1 MKKLLTLITV
11 LLAFN
16 FSNNN
21 AKAQVYADVAPIFYA
36 HCTSCHH
43 EGQHAPPMMNYSETV
58 AQLYAMTG
66 DLTSGKMP
74 PWPPDTT
81 YTRLVHERLI
91 SDNDRNAILTWIGH
105 GFAAGDTT
113 LAPPAPAYAQYQL
126 NGTPDL
132 ILQIPAF
139 ASNATATADAYDCF
153 SLPTGLMQDRI
164 LRAYEI
170 VAGNSAIVHH
180 VVVNVDSNATTTSDL
195 SGGCY
200 SITGDFGIGGW
211 APGSAPTV
219 YPGVAPLKAGIRIK
233 AGSKLVLQLH
243 YPMGSGGQM
252 DSTQI
257 RLYFYPVGTTG
268 VRTIYS
274 AVPMQNWAL
283 NIPANTTRTFGA
295 SYAISNIGVDVSLF
309 SVFPHSHKICTS
321 LVNFAAL
328 GTDTIPLIRI
338 NQWRFDWQGYYTFPN
353 LKRIPSTYT
362 LYSSHFYDNTSAN
375 LSNPFAPP
383 HNVLAG
389 TSTTDEMLFDAVQF
403 LVYQPGDELINV
415 EDLLAHDPLL
425 AGVNE
430 LADAKEFQTYIYP
443 NPATDKVNIYLSKK
457 SEYKIR
463 LFNVTGQSILES
475 LVTDDVASLD
485 VSPMASGLYLIQI
498 TDTRSHET
506 TTKKLMK

>member
-1 MKKLLTLITV
+1 MKKIYFIALTIFGLG
-11 LLAFN
+11 FGN
-16 FSNNN
+16 D

-43 EGQHAPPMMNYSETV
+43 EGQHAPSMMNYSETV
-58 AQLYAMTG
+58 ALLYAMTG

-81 YTRLVHERLI
+81 YTRFVHERLI
-91 SDNDRNAILTWIGH
+91 SASDRNAILTWIGH
-105 GFAAGDTT
+105 GFTKGDTT
-113 LAPPAPAYAQYQL
+113 LAPTPPVYSQYQL
-126 NGTPDL
+126 HGTPDV
-132 ILQIPAF
+132 ILHIPTF
-139 ASNATATADAYDCF
+139 TSNATATADAYDCF
-153 SLPTGLMQDRI
+153 SIPSTLTQDRI

-170 VAGNSAIVHH
+170 VPGNYSIVHH
-180 VVVNVDSNATTTSDL
+180 VVVNVDTSATTVSDL

-200 SITGDFGIGGW
+200 TITGDFGIGGF
-211 APGSAPTV
+211 APGSPPTV

-233 AGSKLVLQLH
+233 AGSKIVLQLH
-243 YPMGSGGQM
+243 YPMGTGGQI

-283 NIPANTTRTFGA
+283 DIPANTTRTFGA

-309 SVFPHSHKICTS
+309 SVFPHSHKICTKLS
-321 LVNFAAL
+321 NFAAL

-338 NQWRFDWQGYYTFPN
+338 NNWRFDWQGYYTFPN

-362 LYSSHFYDNTSAN
+362 LYSSHFYDNTTAN
-375 LSNPFAPP
+375 ANNPFSPP
-383 HNVLAG
+383 HHIIAG

-403 LVYQPGDELINV
+403 LVYQPGDETIDV
-415 EDLLAHDPLL
+415 GSLLANDPLL
-425 AGVNE
+425 AGVDE
-430 LADAKEFQTYIYP
+430 LADAKGLQTYIYP

-457 SEYKIR
+457 SDYKIN
-463 LFNVTGQSILES
+463 LYTVTGQSIAKTM
-475 LVTDDVASLD
+475 VTDDFATLD
-485 VSPMASGLYLIQI
+485 ISTLSNGLYFIQI
-498 TDTRSHET
+498 TDVRTNEVI
-506 TTKKLMK
+506 TKKLVK